1 MLHAGSAIVSASEND
16 VLRIERLLLPL
27 GLALWSNTSEPEA
40 LTSKQTQG
48 EPVSNNNMAKF

>member
-1 MLHAGSAIVSASEND
+1 
-16 VLRIERLLLPL
+16 VLRIERPLLPL